1 MAIDMPPSP
10 TTGDIYLASNGINYQ
25 WDGDKWIV
33 YVDPS
38 LGGQVWERDVASASL
53 NPVADGDDVLIK
65 NASGTTT
72 ITLNSNGSLTA
83 VEYDIDALTTLP

>member
-1 MAIDMPPSP
+1 MAIDMPPAP

-38 LGGQVWERDVASASL
+38 LGGQVWERDIPDTSL
-53 NPVADGDDVLIK
+53 NPVAAGDDVKLK
-65 NASGTTT
+65 NAGGTTT
-72 ITLNSNGSLTA
+72 ITLSSNGSVSAL
-83 VEYDIDALTTLP
+83 EYDIDSLTTLP